1 MRFRWRASLS
11 VFVIQVVAVS
21 TTPDLYKYVI
31 TNYKSVIIT
40 GATWG
45 TDWRDI
51 SVFSASC
58 LQCLHW
64 TLLLI
69 KITKDLFYLTRNIS
83 FRNFFVDSRFSYL

>member
-40 GATWG
+40 GAT
-45 TDWRDI
+45 
-51 SVFSASC
+51 
-58 LQCLHW
+58 
-64 TLLLI
+64 
-69 KITKDLFYLTRNIS
+69 
-83 FRNFFVDSRFSYL
+83 